1 MDALAL
7 EEADDADDT
16 KEAVISLIVQCAPM
30 GVDSAPQSNAPTRML
45 ASDKEDIRVLVSTR
59 WVDLDPGRSLFEELV
74 ANSGI
79 RGRVSGIDSVAADC
93 RVKATEL
100 KFGPPLP
107 AGLTEDGLG
116 ALVAYTH
123 DKQTGK
129 REGNLYFE
137 LNGMLRERGPSPLGP
152 AGLDRLRHTT
162 PLPGTGKVCSPCES
176 LLVVFTYPLL
186 GP

>member
-7 EEADDADDT
+7 EEADDADDI
-16 KEAVISLIVQCAPM
+16 KEAVISLIVQREAM
-30 GVDSAPQSNAPTRML
+30 GVDSAPHSNAPTRML

-152 AGLDRLRHTT
+152 AGLD
-162 PLPGTGKVCSPCES
+162 
-176 LLVVFTYPLL
+176 
-186 GP
+186 